1 MFKRLKI
8 SDWRQFSNV
17 DISFHPHLTVLTGAN
32 GAGKTTILN
41 LLSQS
46 TGWDPQFVSSYEKDK
61 AGISKYFNSLKNI
74 GKRFF
79 IKASNTPNA
88 VENKLGELEFSD
100 GTIADLILPQNV
112 SSGTYS
118 ITTKGGKK
126 EKGVCSINSDCLCRT
141 IVPREKYGTCYR
153 RKPQYTVEEK

>member
-46 TGWDPQFVSSYEKDK
+46 TGWTPQFVSSYEKDK

-79 IKASNTPNA
+79 IKASITPNT

-112 SSGTYS
+112 SSGTYI
-118 ITTKGGKK
+118 ITTKGG
-126 EKGVCSINSDCLCRT
+126 T
-141 IVPREKYGTCYR
+141 
-153 RKPQYTVEEK
+153 

>member
-46 TGWDPQFVSSYEKDK
+46 TGWDPQFVSS
-61 AGISKYFNSLKNI
+61 
-74 GKRFF
+74 
-79 IKASNTPNA
+79 
-88 VENKLGELEFSD
+88 
-100 GTIADLILPQNV
+100 
-112 SSGTYS
+112 
-118 ITTKGGKK
+118 
-126 EKGVCSINSDCLCRT
+126 
-141 IVPREKYGTCYR
+141 
-153 RKPQYTVEEK
+153 

>member
-61 AGISKYFNSLKNI
+61 AGISKYFNSLEMFLVSTAHYRFGQK
-74 GKRFF
+74 KR
-79 IKASNTPNA
+79 SM
-88 VENKLGELEFSD
+88 
-100 GTIADLILPQNV
+100 IL
-112 SSGTYS
+112 
-118 ITTKGGKK
+118 
-126 EKGVCSINSDCLCRT
+126 
-141 IVPREKYGTCYR
+141 
-153 RKPQYTVEEK
+153 

>member
-74 GKRFF
+74 G
-79 IKASNTPNA
+79 
-88 VENKLGELEFSD
+88 
-100 GTIADLILPQNV
+100 
-112 SSGTYS
+112 
-118 ITTKGGKK
+118 
-126 EKGVCSINSDCLCRT
+126 INCTL
-141 IVPREKYGTCYR
+141 
-153 RKPQYTVEEK
+153 

>member
-46 TGWDPQFVSSYEKDK
+46 TGWNPQFVSSYEKDK

-74 GKRFF
+74 GTKNVLIAKVR
-79 IKASNTPNA
+79 SNIFLT
-88 VENKLGELEFSD
+88 V
-100 GTIADLILPQNV
+100 ILNTYYQKIGMHV
-112 SSGTYS
+112 RIYTLSGQ
-118 ITTKGGKK
+118 I
-126 EKGVCSINSDCLCRT
+126 
-141 IVPREKYGTCYR
+141 
-153 RKPQYTVEEK
+153 